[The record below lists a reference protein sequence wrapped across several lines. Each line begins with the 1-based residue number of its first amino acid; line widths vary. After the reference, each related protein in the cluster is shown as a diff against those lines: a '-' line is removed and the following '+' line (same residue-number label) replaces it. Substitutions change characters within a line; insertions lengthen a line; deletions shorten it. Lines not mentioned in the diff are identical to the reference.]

1 MQMDNFEDLKNL
13 LSQPKRI
20 VLIPHRNPDGD
31 AIGSTL
37 AMAQYLTKKGHSCD
51 IVSPNDFPKFLKW
64 MEGAKNIHIAEY
76 NPGNS
81 RRLVEN
87 AELIFILDFN
97 SIQRIDEV
105 GDWLSRSKVPK
116 VMIDHHQE
124 PEQFDF
130 MYSDTSIPATCQMV
144 YNFMEAMGDLDLIDT
159 SIAECIYT
167 GIMTDTGNFRFR
179 STSGDTHRVVA
190 HLMDTGIEID
200 KINNNVSDT
209 QTISRMKLLSM
220 ALNSL
225 EASVEHRSA
234 FMFLTREQQINEGSQ
249 KGDTEGFVN
258 YGLGLN
264 DFVFSTIF
272 IEDQQNDFI
281 KISFRSKGNFDV
293 NQFARKHFNGGG
305 HVNAAGGRSDL
316 DLKGTIQKFKELL
329 EEYKQELQEVKI

>member
-13 LSQPKRI
+13 LSQHKRI

-37 AMAQYLTKKGHSCD
+37 AMAQYLTKKGHCCD

-105 GDWLSRSKVPK
+105 GEWLSRSKVPK

-209 QTISRMKLLSM
+209 QTISRMKLLSL

-225 EASVEHRSA
+225 EASEEHRSA

-264 DFVFSTIF
+264 DFVFSVIF

-293 NQFARKHFNGGG
+293 NQFARNHFNGGG

-316 DLKGTIQKFKELL
+316 NLKETIQKFKELL
-329 EEYKQELQEVKI
+329 EEYKQELQQVTI